1 MRKFLLIAVAAVL
14 FACGGNAIAQDIP
27 APTPTGID
35 NMVGLVAV
43 AVPDYEGSDD
53 YTGGVGPILRLKFSG
68 ERYLQV
74 LGNKAYLNIF
84 YKSKTWE
91 FGPMAVYRGGRDSG
105 EIDDSVVKLM
115 ADVDDSIELG
125 AFVSYRKDFNADPR
139 HRMNITLGVTQDVSD
154 GHDGLV
160 ASLSGVYWTP
170 VSRMF
175 DIGLRG
181 GVQYAS
187 DDYMSSNFGVNSS
200 NVGTSGLS
208 TFSAGAGIKDV
219 SFAVMAAAHFS
230 KHWHVGGGIF
240 YKKLLGDASDSPVVD
255 VRGDDNQLIAGVSI
269 LYSW

>member
-1 MRKFLLIAVAAVL
+1 MRKFPLIAVAAVL

-27 APTPTGID
+27 APTPSGID

-105 EIDDSVVKLM
+105 DIDDSVVKLM
-115 ADVDDSIELG
+115 SDVDDSIELG

-187 DDYMSSNFGVNSS
+187 DNYMSSFFSVNSS
-200 NVGTSGLS
+200 NEGTSGLS

-219 SFAVMAAAHFS
+219 SLAVMAAAHFS
-230 KHWHVGGGIF
+230 RRWHVGGGIF
-240 YKKLLGDASDSPVVD
+240 YKKLVGDASDSPVVD
-255 VRGDDNQLIAGVSI
+255 VRGDDNQFIAGVSI